1 MNGADV
7 LCDVLLAND
16 VNVCFANPGTS
27 EMHFVAALDR
37 KPSMRCVLGLFEGV
51 VTGAADGYAR
61 MTDRPAATLLHTGP
75 GLANGLA
82 NMHNARR
89 AFSPMINIV
98 GDHASYHLPLDAP
111 LTSDI
116 EGLAAPMSKWVRRIG
131 GPADVQPATEAAFR
145 ASLTPPGVT
154 TLILPAD
161 AAWGDADP
169 VSPPGKVEL
178 APPPAVDI
186 DAVRA
191 VATAIRAA
199 PGRVGMIVR
208 GRAARADAL
217 EIAGQI
223 SAACDVRLFSEV
235 LIARM
240 QRGRGRVAP
249 TRIPYPVDAATA
261 ALRDIDVL
269 VLVGGKEPVAF
280 FAYPGKPGRL
290 VRDDCQVLTLAAH
303 GQDLHAALEALGDE
317 LGVRQSQPALVASAF
332 PEEATPTGSL
342 TEDAI
347 ALSVAK
353 KLPGDAIVCDEAVTS
368 ARRFFALSA
377 FAAPHDY
384 MMGTGGSIGGGIP
397 LATGA
402 AIACPGRKV
411 INLEADGSGMYTVQG
426 LWTQAR
432 EKLDVV
438 TIVFSNRT
446 YAILHGEMRNV
457 GVNAIG
463 ENARRM
469 LDLDHPAL
477 DWVSLAKG
485 MGVEAARAD
494 TCERF
499 DALLDAALSRRG
511 PFLIEAII

>member
-7 LCDVLLAND
+7 LCDVLLANG
-16 VNVCFANPGTS
+16 VTVCFANPGTS

-37 KPSMRCVLGLFEGV
+37 KPQMRCVLGLFEGV

-82 NMHNARR
+82 NIHNAKR
-89 AFSPMINIV
+89 ALSPMINIV
-98 GDHASYHLPLDAP
+98 GDHASYHLALDAP

-116 EGLAAPMSKWVRRIG
+116 ESLASPMSNWVRRIE
-131 GPADVQPATEAAFR
+131 GPADVVAATEAAFR
-145 ASLTPPGVT
+145 ASLSPPGIA

-161 AAWGDADP
+161 AAWGEAHM
-169 VSPPGKVEL
+169 VSARKVEL
-178 APPPAVDI
+178 AQSTVDMGAVQN
-186 DAVRA
+186 AA
-191 VATAIRAA
+191 EAIRGA
-199 PGRVGMIVR
+199 PGRAGIIVR

-217 EIAGQI
+217 AIAGQI
-223 SAACDVRLFSEV
+223 SAAQDVRLFSEV
-235 LIARM
+235 LVARM
-240 QRGRGRVAP
+240 ERGRGRVAP
-249 TRIPYPVDAATA
+249 TRIPYPIDAATA
-261 ALRDIDVL
+261 LLSDIDVL
-269 VLVGGKEPVAF
+269 ILVGAKEPVAF

-290 VRDDCQVLTLAAH
+290 VRDGCEVRSLAAH
-303 GQDLHAALEALGDE
+303 GEDLKAALEALRDE
-317 LGVRQSQPALVASAF
+317 LGIRSTQQFSAATGF
-332 PEEATPTGSL
+332 PDEPVPRGKL
-342 TEDAI
+342 TDDAI
-347 ALSVAK
+347 ALSVAR
-353 KLPGDAIVCDEAVTS
+353 KLPANAIVCDEAVTS
-368 ARRFFALSA
+368 ARRYFALSA

-384 MMGTGGSIGGGIP
+384 MMTTGGSIGGGIP

-402 AIACPGRKV
+402 SIACPDRKV
-411 INLEADGSGMYTVQG
+411 INLQADGSGMYTVQG

-432 EKLDVV
+432 ENLDVA

-446 YAILHGEMRNV
+446 YAILHGEMKNV
-457 GVNAIG
+457 GVGAIG

-469 LDLDHPAL
+469 LDLDQPAL

-499 DALLDAALSRRG
+499 DALLDSTLSRHG
-511 PFLIEAII
+511 PFLIEAVI

>member
-7 LCDVLLAND
+7 LCDVLLANG

-37 KPSMRCVLGLFEGV
+37 KPEMRCVLGLAEGV

-89 AFSPMINIV
+89 ARVPMINIV

-116 EGLAAPMSKWVRRIG
+116 ESLAAPMSNWVRRIA
-131 GPADVQPATEAAFR
+131 GPADIAPAAQAAFR

-161 AAWGDADP
+161 AAWGDAGP
-169 VSPPGKVEL
+169 VRSAKVEL
-178 APPPAVDI
+178 PPRPTVDMNV
-186 DAVRA
+186 VRK
-191 VATAIRAA
+191 VAEAIRAA

-208 GRAARADAL
+208 GQAARADAL

-223 SAACDVRLFSEV
+223 VEAKGVRLFGEV
-235 LIARM
+235 LIARI

-249 TRIPYPVDAATA
+249 PRIPYPIDAARA
-261 ALRDIDVL
+261 VLADIDVL
-269 VLVGGKEPVAF
+269 ILVGGKEPVAF

-290 VRDDCQVLTLAAH
+290 VQEGCEVVTLAAH
-303 GQDLHAALEALGDE
+303 GEDLKAALTALRDE
-317 LGVRQSQPALVASAF
+317 LGIRPSQQFVAATDF
-332 PEEATPTGSL
+332 PEEPTPRGKL
-342 TEDAI
+342 TDDAI
-347 ALSVAK
+347 ALSVARR
-353 KLPGDAIVCDEAVTS
+353 LPENAIVCDEAVTS
-368 ARRFFALSA
+368 ARRYFALSA

-397 LATGA
+397 MATGA

-411 INLEADGSGMYTVQG
+411 VNLEADGSGMYTVQG

-469 LDLDHPAL
+469 LDLDQPAL
-477 DWVSLAKG
+477 DWVALANG

-499 DALLDAALSRRG
+499 DALLESALSRPG
-511 PFLIEAII
+511 PFLIEAVI

>member
-1 MNGADV
+1 MNGADL

-16 VNVCFANPGTS
+16 VTVCFANPGTS

-37 KPSMRCVLGLFEGV
+37 KPQMRCVLGLFEGV

-89 AFSPMINIV
+89 ARSPMINIV

-116 EGLAAPMSKWVRRIG
+116 EGLASPMSNWVGRVK
-131 GPADVQPATEAAFR
+131 GPADIVPAAEAAFR

-161 AAWGDADP
+161 AAWGEVAAI
-169 VSPPGKVEL
+169 SPGKVKLE
-178 APPPAVDI
+178 PPPAVDM
-186 DAVRA
+186 DVVRTIA
-191 VATAIRAA
+191 EAIRAA
-199 PGRVGMIVR
+199 PGRGGMVVR
-208 GRAARADAL
+208 GQAARADGL
-217 EIAGQI
+217 EIAGRN
-223 SAACDVRLFSEV
+223 SSGSDVRLFSEV

-240 QRGRGRVAP
+240 QRGRGRFAP

-261 ALRDIDVL
+261 TLRDIDLL
-269 VLVGGKEPVAF
+269 VLVGAKEPVAF

-290 VRDDCQVLTLAAH
+290 VRDDCKVLSLAAH
-303 GQDLHAALEALGDE
+303 GQDLKAALEALADE
-317 LGVRQSQPALVASAF
+317 LGIKPTQQFTAATAF
-332 PEEATPTGSL
+332 PDETTLSGRL
-342 TEDAI
+342 TDDAI
-347 ALSVAK
+347 ALSIAR
-353 KLPGDAIVCDEAVTS
+353 KLPANAIVCDEAVTS

-397 LATGA
+397 MATGA
-402 AIACPGRKV
+402 AIACPDRKV

-432 EKLDVV
+432 EKLDVL
-438 TIVFSNRT
+438 TIIFSNRT
-446 YAILHGEMRNV
+446 YAILHGEMKNV
-457 GVNAIG
+457 GVNEIG
-463 ENARRM
+463 ENAKRM

-477 DWVSLAKG
+477 DWVALAKG

-499 DALLDAALSRRG
+499 DALLDSALSRPG
-511 PFLIEAII
+511 PFLIEAVI

>member
-7 LCDVLLAND
+7 LCDVLLANG

-37 KPSMRCVLGLFEGV
+37 KPEMRCVLGLFEGV

-82 NMHNARR
+82 NIHNARR
-89 AFSPMINIV
+89 ARVPMINIV

-116 EGLAAPMSKWVRRIG
+116 ESLAAPMSNWVRRIA
-131 GPADVQPATEAAFR
+131 GPADVAPAAQAAFR
-145 ASLTPPGVT
+145 ASLTPPGT
-154 TLILPAD
+154 ATLILPAD
-161 AAWGDADP
+161 AAWGEASV
-169 VSPPGKVEL
+169 VSSAKVEL
-178 APPPAVDI
+178 APPPAVDMNT
-186 DAVRA
+186 VRN
-191 VATAIRAA
+191 VAEAIRAA
-199 PGRVGMIVR
+199 PGRVGMILR
-208 GRAARADAL
+208 GPAARADGL

-223 SAACDVRLFSEV
+223 AAAMDVRLFSEV
-235 LIARM
+235 LVARM

-249 TRIPYPVDAATA
+249 ARIPYPIDAARA
-261 ALRDIDVL
+261 FLADIDVL
-269 VLVGGKEPVAF
+269 ILVGAKEPVAF

-290 VRDDCQVLTLAAH
+290 VREGCAVMSLAEH
-303 GQDLHAALEALGDE
+303 GQDLETALALLRDE
-317 LGVRQSQPALVASAF
+317 LGIKPSQPVAAATAF
-332 PEEATPTGSL
+332 PDEPTPRGKL
-342 TEDAI
+342 TDDAI
-347 ALSVAK
+347 ALSVARR
-353 KLPGDAIVCDEAVTS
+353 LPDNAIVCDEAVTS
-368 ARRFFALSA
+368 ARRYFALSA
-377 FAAPHDY
+377 FAAQHDY
-384 MMGTGGSIGGGIP
+384 MMTTGGSIGEGMP
-397 LATGA
+397 MATGA

-411 INLEADGSGMYTVQG
+411 VNLEADGSGMYTVQA

-469 LDLDHPAL
+469 LDLDQPAL
-477 DWVSLAKG
+477 DWVSLANG

-499 DALLDAALSRRG
+499 DALLDSALSRPG
-511 PFLIEAII
+511 PFLIEAVI

>member
-16 VNVCFANPGTS
+16 VTVCFANPGTS

-37 KPSMRCVLGLFEGV
+37 KPQMRCMLGLFEGV

-61 MTDRPAATLLHTGP
+61 MTDCPAATLLHTGP

-89 AFSPMINIV
+89 ASSPMINIV

-116 EGLAAPMSKWVRRIG
+116 ESLAAPMSNWVRRID
-131 GPADVQPATEAAFR
+131 GPGDVAPATEAAFR
-145 ASLTPPGVT
+145 ASLTPPGIA

-161 AAWGDADP
+161 AAWGE
-169 VSPPGKVEL
+169 VSAVSSDRVKL
-178 APPPAVDI
+178 APRPAVDI
-186 DAVRA
+186 GAVRKIA
-191 VATAIRAA
+191 AAIRTA
-199 PGRVGMIVR
+199 PGRAGIVVR
-208 GRAARADAL
+208 GQAARADAL
-217 EIAGQI
+217 AIAGQI
-223 SAACDVRLFSEV
+223 STAADVSLFSEV

-249 TRIPYPVDAATA
+249 TRIPYPIDAATA
-261 ALRDIDVL
+261 VLRDIDVL
-269 VLVGGKEPVAF
+269 VLVGAKEPVAF
-280 FAYPGKPGRL
+280 FAYPGKPGLL
-290 VRDDCQVLTLAAH
+290 VRDDCRVLTLAAH
-303 GQDLHAALEALGDE
+303 GDDLDAALEALRDE
-317 LGVRQSQPALVASAF
+317 LDIKPSQQPVFATAF
-332 PEEATPTGSL
+332 PDEPTPSGRL

-347 ALSVAK
+347 ALSVAR
-353 KLPGDAIVCDEAVTS
+353 KLPADAIVCDEAVTS

-384 MMGTGGSIGGGIP
+384 MMSTGGSIGGGIP

-402 AIACPGRKV
+402 AVACPGRKV
-411 INLEADGSGMYTVQG
+411 INLEADGSGMYSVQG

-432 EKLDVV
+432 ENLDVV

-446 YAILHGEMRNV
+446 YAILYGEMRDLGV
-457 GVNAIG
+457 GAIG

-469 LDLDHPAL
+469 LDLDHPSL

-485 MGVEAARAD
+485 MGVEAARAE

-499 DALLDAALSRRG
+499 DALLDSALSRPG
-511 PFLIEAII
+511 PFLIEAVI

>member
-7 LCDVLLAND
+7 LCDVLLANG

-37 KPSMRCVLGLFEGV
+37 KPEMRCVLGLAEGV

-82 NMHNARR
+82 NIHNARR
-89 AFSPMINIV
+89 ARVPMINIV

-116 EGLAAPMSKWVRRIG
+116 EGLAAPMSNWVRRIA
-131 GPADVQPATEAAFR
+131 GPADVAPAAQAAFR
-145 ASLTPPGVT
+145 ASQTPPGIA

-161 AAWGDADP
+161 AAWGEA
-169 VSPPGKVEL
+169 SPLLSAKVEL
-178 APPPAVDI
+178 AAPPSVDAAI
-186 DAVRA
+186 VRKIA
-191 VATAIRAA
+191 GAIRVA
-199 PGRVGMIVR
+199 PGRVGMILR
-208 GRAARADAL
+208 GPAAREDAL

-223 SAACDVRLFSEV
+223 SAVSDVRLFSDV

-249 TRIPYPVDAATA
+249 TRVPYPIDSARTLLA
-261 ALRDIDVL
+261 DIDL
-269 VLVGGKEPVAF
+269 LILVGASEPVAF

-290 VRDDCQVLTLAAH
+290 VSEDCEVMSLAEHGENLKAALAA
-303 GQDLHAALEALGDE
+303 LRDE
-317 LGVRQSQPALVASAF
+317 LGIKPSQPVPVATAF
-332 PEEATPTGSL
+332 PNEPAPRGKL
-342 TEDAI
+342 TDDAV
-347 ALSVAK
+347 ALSVAR
-353 KLPGDAIVCDEAVTS
+353 KLPENAIVCDEAVTS
-368 ARRFFALSA
+368 ARRYFALSA

-397 LATGA
+397 MATGA

-411 INLEADGSGMYTVQG
+411 LNLEADGSGMYTVQG
-426 LWTQAR
+426 LWTQSR

-469 LDLDHPAL
+469 LDLDQPAL
-477 DWVSLAKG
+477 DWVSLAAG

-499 DALLDAALSRRG
+499 DALLDSALSRPG
-511 PFLIEAII
+511 PFLIEAVI